1 MGLGTAALFALG
13 WIGLLFAVAT
23 LAEAYG
29 ERPRGRLRLAQPGLK
44 RLRLGAYT
52 LALGVYCSSWTIYGA
67 VGSVVREGWNFL
79 PIYLAPIALLALAPG
94 FLRRLSATLRE
105 TQATTPSDFIAA
117 RFGHDVVV
125 ARLVT
130 VIALAGS
137 VPYMALQLRSIGT
150 AMAIITG
157 NGDPVVAPTMLGAAG
172 LLALFAILFGARRF
186 ERSGRSE
193 GMVYAIALESGIKLL
208 ALFVV
213 AALAIGIVMQA
224 DGARAEQGLA
234 QLARHFRAED
244 ISLETGVIALIS
256 ACAILVLPRQFY
268 MALVEARDVDDLPRA
283 RWGVVAYVL
292 AMVLLVVPIA
302 WAGIIA
308 LGHGVAPDFYV
319 LYLPL
324 ASGHGVIAA
333 AALIGGISAAA
344 AMVITDATALA
355 AMVSNDLIFPSL
367 LRGGVGVGAEAGVLG
382 RRMLLVRRA
391 SIVGVIALALTWAE
405 LVSPRQTLASIGLVA
420 FAAMAQFTPHM
431 ILAVFGGNRDG
442 MAARASLGAG
452 LVLWLYT
459 LALPP
464 ILPEGWRVWLAAGP
478 LDPLRLLGIGHA
490 PPLVHG
496 VLWSLGVNLAMFV
509 AVSARRG
516 AGNPL
521 PSLMGWQ
528 RQVSDLSDLKDLT
541 ASFIG
546 HERAEREF
554 ADARR
559 GMAIDG
565 RSAQRARKL
574 IAAVVGAS
582 SARALVASAMA
593 GGTMSLA
600 AVTRLL
606 DERGQSLT
614 FSRQLL
620 AATFENIEAGISVV
634 DGEQKLVAW
643 NTRYEQLFDYPVGL
657 LYVGAPVADLIRHNA
672 RRGDFGAG
680 ADVEH
685 EVEKRLR
692 HLGRAQE
699 YTFERYRPDGQVIK
713 MVGGPMPG
721 GGYVTSF
728 IDITAEAQVRAE
740 LKRTLAG
747 MESRVAE
754 RTHELSE
761 ANQRLAQADRDK
773 TRFLAAASHDLLQP
787 LHAARLFTAALA
799 RDVPEHS
806 RVLVGRVDNAIIA
819 AEDLLRALL
828 DISKLDA
835 GGVQARPEPLL
846 LAPFLRD
853 LVENFRPMAEQKGLE
868 LRLARMSARPM
879 VLRTDPGLLRSLLQN
894 FLTNALRYTLDGGV
908 LVGARWR
915 HEAQGGEQ
923 GAAQG
928 EELRIDVIDT
938 GVGIPPQQREAI
950 FGEFTRLGEVE
961 AEGLGLGLALSRRIA
976 RLLGARIEVVSQV
989 GRGSRFSLTL
999 PAAQDA
1005 VTMSLPSAAPPP
1017 GSVAAHARALNVLVL
1032 DNDPLTVEATAAL
1045 LTALGH
1051 HPHGAEDG
1059 DAARAILRKGP
1070 VDAVLADYRLD
1081 TDEDGLSVVESLRA
1095 EQSGLPAMLITA
1107 ETNPAIRERALAMG
1121 VVMMAK
1127 PANVAGIEGFLAGV

>member
-29 ERPRGRLRLAQPGLK
+29 ELPRGRLRLAQPGLK

-79 PIYLAPIALLALAPG
+79 PIYLAPITLLALAPG
-94 FLRRLSATLRE
+94 FLRRLSQTLRE

-157 NGDPVVAPTMLGAAG
+157 NGDPDQSGAVVAPTMLGAAG

-213 AALAIGIVMQA
+213 SALAVGIIMHA

-234 QLARHFRAED
+234 QLALHFRTAD

-292 AMVLLVVPIA
+292 AMVLLIVPIA

-324 ASGHGVIAA
+324 ASGHGFIAA

-344 AMVITDATALA
+344 AMVITDATALS
-355 AMVSNDLIFPSL
+355 AMVSNDLIFPSV
-367 LRGGVGVGAEAGVLG
+367 LRSGAGAEAGVLG

-442 MAARASLGAG
+442 LAARASLGAG

-464 ILPEGWRVWLAAGP
+464 ILPEAWRAWLAAGP

-509 AVSARRG
+509 VVSARRG

-643 NTRYEQLFDYPVGL
+643 NTRYEQLFDYPAGL

-692 HLGRAQE
+692 HLRRAQE

-747 MESRVAE
+747 LETRVAE

-806 RVLVGRVDNAIIA
+806 LVLVGRVDNAIVA

-846 LAPFLRD
+846 LGPFLRD
-853 LVENFRPMAEQKGLE
+853 LVENFRPMAEEKGLD

-915 HEAQGGEQ
+915 RGL
-923 GAAQG
+923 QG
-928 EELRIDVIDT
+928 EEWRIDVIDT

-1017 GSVAAHARALNVLVL
+1017 GSLAAQRRALNVLVL

-1107 ETNPAIRERALAMG
+1107 ETNPAIRERAVAMG

>member
-13 WIGLLFAVAT
+13 WIGLLFAVAAV
-23 LAEAYG
+23 AEAYS
-29 ERPRGRLRLAQPGLK
+29 ELPRGRRRLK
-44 RLRLGAYT
+44 NLRLGAYT

-79 PIYLAPIALLALAPG
+79 PIYLAPIGLLALAPG
-94 FLRRLSATLRE
+94 FLRRLSETLRE

-130 VIALAGS
+130 IIALAGS

-150 AMAIITG
+150 AVAIITG
-157 NGDPVVAPTMLGAAG
+157 KDDTVVGPTMLVAAG

-186 ERSGRSE
+186 ERAGRSE

-208 ALFVV
+208 ALFLV
-213 AALAIGIVMQA
+213 AALAIGIVIHA
-224 DGARAEQGLA
+224 DEARAADGLA

-244 ISLETGVIALIS
+244 ISLETWVIALIS

-268 MALVEARDVDDLPRA
+268 MALVEAREVDDLPRA

-292 AMVLLVVPIA
+292 AMVVLVVPIA

-308 LGHGVAPDFYV
+308 LGRGVAPDFYV

-324 ASGHGVIAA
+324 ASGHGHIAA

-355 AMVSNDLIFPSL
+355 AMVSNDLIFPSV
-367 LRGGVGVGAEAGVLG
+367 LRTGAGAEAGVLG

-391 SIVGVIALALTWAE
+391 SIVGVIALALVWAE
-405 LVSPRQTLASIGLVA
+405 MVSPRQSLASIGLVA

-442 MAARASLGAG
+442 MAARASLATG

-464 ILPEGWRVWLAAGP
+464 VMPEGWRLWLAAGP
-478 LDPLRLLGIGHA
+478 FDPLRLLGMGHA

-496 VLWSLGVNLAMFV
+496 VLWSLGANLVMFL

-546 HERAEREF
+546 HERAEHEF

-559 GMAIDG
+559 GMAIDR

-574 IAAVVGAS
+574 IATVVGAS

-634 DGEQKLVAW
+634 DGQQKLVAW

-680 ADVEH
+680 TDVEH

-692 HLGRAQE
+692 HLRRAQE
-699 YTFERYRPDGQVIK
+699 YTFERHRADGQVIK

-747 MESRVAE
+747 METRVAE

-799 RDVPEHS
+799 RDVPDHS
-806 RVLVGRVDNAIIA
+806 RMLVGRVDNAIVA

-846 LAPFLRD
+846 VETFLRD
-853 LVENFRPMAEQKGLE
+853 LVENFRPMAQEKGLE
-868 LRLARMSARPM
+868 LRLARMSVRPM

-894 FLTNALRYTLDGGV
+894 FITNALRYTLDGGV

-915 HEAQGGEQ
+915 VGAQGD
-923 GAAQG
+923 
-928 EELRIDVIDT
+928 ELRIDVIDT

-976 RLLGARIEVVSQV
+976 RLLGARIEVASNV

-1005 VTMSLPSAAPPP
+1005 VRMSLPQAAPVP
-1017 GSVAAHARALNVLVL
+1017 GSVAAHVRALDVLVL
-1032 DNDPLTVEATAAL
+1032 DNDPMTVEATAAL

-1051 HPHGAEDG
+1051 HPHAAEDG
-1059 DAARAILRKGP
+1059 DAARAILRKGA

-1095 EQSGLPAMLITA
+1095 MRSGLPAMLITA
-1107 ETNPAIRERALAMG
+1107 ETNPAIRERAVAMG

-1127 PANVAGIEGFLAGV
+1127 PANVAGIEGFLAGVEKGN

>member
-13 WIGLLFAVAT
+13 WIGLLFAVAA

-79 PIYLAPIALLALAPG
+79 PIYLAPITLLALAPG

-157 NGDPVVAPTMLGAAG
+157 NGDAVVAPTMLGAAG

-208 ALFVV
+208 ALFLV
-213 AALAIGIVMQA
+213 AALAVGIVMHA
-224 DGARAEQGLA
+224 DAPSAERGVA

-244 ISLETGVIALIS
+244 ISLETWVIALIS

-292 AMVLLVVPIA
+292 AMVLLIVPIA

-324 ASGHGVIAA
+324 ASGHGFIAA

-344 AMVITDATALA
+344 AMVITDATALS

-367 LRGGVGVGAEAGVLG
+367 LRGGVGAGAEAGVLG

-464 ILPEGWRVWLAAGP
+464 ILPEEWRAWLAAGP

-496 VLWSLGVNLAMFV
+496 VLWSLGVNLAMFL

-554 ADARR
+554 AEARR
-559 GMAIDG
+559 GMAIDS

-692 HLGRAQE
+692 HLRRAQE
-699 YTFERYRPDGQVIK
+699 YTYERYRPDGQVIK

-747 MESRVAE
+747 METRVAE

-806 RVLVGRVDNAIIA
+806 RVLVGRVDNAIVA

-846 LAPFLRD
+846 LGPFLSD

-868 LRLARMSARPM
+868 LRLARMGARAM

-894 FLTNALRYTLDGGV
+894 FITNALRYTLDGGV

-915 HEAQGGEQ
+915 HEAQG
-923 GAAQG
+923 

-938 GVGIPPQQREAI
+938 GVGIPPEQREAI

-976 RLLGARIEVVSQV
+976 RLLGARIEVVSNV

-1005 VTMSLPSAAPPP
+1005 VTMSLPIAAPPP

-1051 HPHGAEDG
+1051 HPYGAEDG
-1059 DAARAILRKGP
+1059 DAARAILRKGA

-1081 TDEDGLSVVESLRA
+1081 TEEDGLSVVESLRA

-1107 ETNPAIRERALAMG
+1107 ETNPAIRERAVAMG

-1127 PANVAGIEGFLAGV
+1127 PANATGIEGFLAGV

>member
-13 WIGLLFAVAT
+13 WIGLLFAVAA
-23 LAEAYG
+23 LAESYG
-29 ERPRGRLRLAQPGLK
+29 ERPRGRRRLAQPGLK
-44 RLRLGAYT
+44 NLRLGAYT

-79 PIYLAPIALLALAPG
+79 PIYLAPIALLALAPA
-94 FLRRLSATLRE
+94 FLRRLSETLRE

-117 RFGHDVVV
+117 RFGHDIVV

-157 NGDPVVAPTMLGAAG
+157 DGNTVVAPTMLGAAG

-186 ERSGRSE
+186 ERAGRSE

-208 ALFVV
+208 ALFLVG
-213 AALAIGIVMQA
+213 ALAISMVMQA
-224 DGARAEQGLA
+224 DGQRAALGLA

-244 ISLETGVIALIS
+244 ISLETWVIALIS

-268 MALVEARDVDDLPRA
+268 MALVEAREVDDLPRA

-292 AMVLLVVPIA
+292 AMVVLILPIA

-324 ASGHGVIAA
+324 ASGHGFIAA

-355 AMVSNDLIFPSL
+355 AMVSNDLIFPSV
-367 LRGGVGVGAEAGVLG
+367 LRGVAQAEAGVLG

-391 SIVGVIALALTWAE
+391 SIVGVIALALVWAE
-405 LVSPRQTLASIGLVA
+405 MVSPRQSLASIGLVA

-442 MAARASLGAG
+442 MAARASLTTG
-452 LVLWLYT
+452 LVIWLYT

-464 ILPEGWRVWLAAGP
+464 VLPESWRMWLAAGP
-478 LDPLRLLGIGHA
+478 LDPLRLLGAGHA
-490 PPLVHG
+490 TPLVHG
-496 VLWSLGVNLAMFV
+496 VLWSLGGNLAMFL

-546 HERAEREF
+546 HDRAEREF
-554 ADARR
+554 AEARR
-559 GMAIDG
+559 GMAIDR

-606 DERGQSLT
+606 DERGQSLS

-643 NTRYEQLFDYPVGL
+643 NTRYEQLFDYPPGL

-680 ADVEH
+680 ADIEH

-692 HLGRAQE
+692 HLRRAQE

-747 MESRVAE
+747 LETRVVE

-799 RDVPEHS
+799 RDVPDGA
-806 RVLVGRVDNAIIA
+806 RVLVGRVDNAIVA
-819 AEDLLRALL
+819 AEALLRALL

-846 LAPFLRD
+846 LGPFLRD

-868 LRLARMSARPM
+868 LRLARMGDRPM

-894 FLTNALRYTLDGGV
+894 FVTNALRYTLSGGV

-915 HEAQGGEQ
+915 HGEQ

-976 RLLGARIEVVSQV
+976 RLLGARIEVASNV
-989 GRGSRFSLTL
+989 GHGSRFSLTL
-999 PAAQDA
+999 PASTEA
-1005 VTMSLPSAAPPP
+1005 VRMSMPVSAPPP
-1017 GSVAAHARALNVLVL
+1017 GSVAAQVRSLDVLVL
-1032 DNDPLTVEATAAL
+1032 DNDPMTVEATSAL

-1051 HPHGAEDG
+1051 HPHAAEDG
-1059 DAARAILRKGP
+1059 DAARAILRKGA

-1081 TDEDGLSVVESLRA
+1081 TPEDGLSVVESLRA
-1095 EQSGLPAMLITA
+1095 ERGGLPAMLITA
-1107 ETNPAIRERALAMG
+1107 ETNPAIRERAVAMG

-1127 PANVAGIEGFLAGV
+1127 PANVAGIEGFLAGVR